1 MSNSNGFQEMKK
13 QAKEIIDERIKKS
26 KPILKEMLPPPTPFP
41 LNTQL
46 SSDPD
51 ERPFHQMLQEELDKE
66 THEVVV
72 SMFGFART
80 FARTI
85 NGRKDEKQ
93 LEKYIEESIPELEY
107 LLKK

>member
-1 MSNSNGFQEMKK
+1 MANSNGFQEMKK

-26 KPILKEMLPPPTPFP
+26 KPILKEMQPPPTPSP

-46 SSDPD
+46 SSNPD

-66 THEVVV
+66 THEVVM
-72 SMFGFART
+72 SKFG

-93 LEKYIEESIPELEY
+93 LERYIEESIPELEY
-107 LLKK
+107 LLRK

>member
-1 MSNSNGFQEMKK
+1 MANSNGFQEMKK

-26 KPILKEMLPPPTPFP
+26 KPILKEMQPPPTPSP

-46 SSDPD
+46 SSNPV
-51 ERPFHQMLQEELDKE
+51 ERPFHQILQEELDKE
-66 THEVVV
+66 THEVVM
-72 SMFGFART
+72 SKSGFART

-93 LEKYIEESIPELEY
+93 LERYIEESIPELEY
-107 LLKK
+107 LLRK